1 MRSLLAIATLALAS
15 YAGAQTIPTTA
26 TVTVS
31 CAVPAASSTS
41 CTPVSCVPV
50 QCTAAP
56 PTACTPT
63 VVSSGGSCTQATIVP
78 ATVGATTLHSEPLS
92 TFQNSIGVN
101 VHMEYTD
108 GLYANV
114 TQVLADLKQLGI
126 THVRDGVNVAGYS
139 ASTYVP
145 TAEQMMQAGIKFDLI
160 ASTQSPTCGNPPAAT
175 AACAEPLNMA
185 SIDAF
190 ATADPGG
197 VDAVEG
203 LNETNNQAGVT
214 EAENQPMQTL
224 LYSDVHADPKLA
236 GVPVY
241 DNTGLVQHNIAT
253 LKNFDYANIHPYPQ
267 GGAPPL
273 ATFAEG
279 WSENYVGSTT
289 GVITEFGYYTKQDG
303 SNGVDELSQAAY
315 LADGIWDAALAG
327 DYRVYPYELLDA
339 YSGNSYGLYS
349 NNDYEPKLS
358 AVWLANM
365 HSVIPTDAVS
375 AQRAVTVFEGTGSA
389 ALPSSVHQLALTA
402 SNGTIY
408 VWTWDEQNIYN
419 PKTLTSSPEGAKPF
433 VISIPGYTASYFTP
447 EAHAAVPLPTTY
459 LVSAGTYAQS
469 TYTNWPT
476 CTIFTK

>member
-15 YAGAQTIPTTA
+15 YAGAQTAPTTA

-31 CAVPAASSTS
+31 CAVPAATSTS
-41 CTPVSCVPV
+41 CTP
-50 QCTAAP
+50 AP

-63 VVSSGGSCTQATIVP
+63 TVSSGGSCTTATIVP
-78 ATVGATTLHSEPLS
+78 ATVGANTLHSEPLS

-108 GLYANV
+108 GLYSNV
-114 TQVLADLKQLGI
+114 TQVLADLAQLGI
-126 THVRDGVNVAGYS
+126 THVRDGVNVPGYS
-139 ASTYVP
+139 AATYVA
-145 TAEQMMQAGIKFDLI
+145 TAEQMMQAGIKFDII
-160 ASTQSPTCGNPPAAT
+160 ASTQGPTCGAPPAAT

-190 ATADPGG
+190 VTAVPGG

-224 LYSDVHADPKLA
+224 LYTDVHADPKLS
-236 GVPVY
+236 GVPVF

-253 LKNFDYANIHPYPQ
+253 LKNFDYANTHPYPQ

-273 ATFAEG
+273 ATFAQN
-279 WSENYVGSTT
+279 WSENYIGSTT

-339 YSGNSYGLYS
+339 YGGNSYGLYS

-358 AVWLANM
+358 AIWLANM
-365 HSVIPTDAVS
+365 HAVIPTDAVS
-375 AQRAVTVFEGTGSA
+375 AQKAVTVYEGLGNA
-389 ALPSSVHQLALTA
+389 ALPASVHQLALTA

-408 VWTWDEQNIYN
+408 VWTWDEATIYN
-419 PKTLTSSPEGAKPF
+419 PKTLTSTPEGAKPF

-447 EAHAAVPLPTTY
+447 EAHAAVPLPTTF
-459 LVSAGTYAQS
+459 VSGGTYAQS